1 MPTPIVAGNWKM
13 NTNVAEAVVLAAEI
27 RDPLD
32 AIKGIKKI
40 VCPPFISLMAVRSLL
55 DNSSISIGAQN
66 MYQEEKGA
74 YTGEISPYMLANLC
88 EYVILG
94 HSERRQHFGETDESV
109 NLKVKAALK
118 ANLNPIICV
127 GELLSAREKGIAE
140 EVVTKQLLTGLEE
153 IESLHSVIIAYEPV
167 WAIGTG
173 IAATPEDA
181 EDMMAHIRST
191 LNVKYGDAT
200 SQEVP
205 LLYGGSVTA
214 SNIDDYAKLPNINGA
229 LVGGASLNAEA
240 FVSIASHLGTMP

>member
-27 RDPLD
+27 RDSLD
-32 AIKGIKKI
+32 AIKGIIKI

-94 HSERRQHFGETDESV
+94 HSERRQHFGETDQSV

-140 EVVTKQLLTGLEE
+140 EVVTNQLLTGLEE

-191 LNVKYGDAT
+191 LNVKYGDPT

-205 LLYGGSVTA
+205 LLYGGSVKPENA
-214 SNIDDYAKLPNINGA
+214 LELFQQPDIDGGLI
-229 LVGGASLNAEA
+229 GGASL
-240 FVSIASHLGTMP
+240 IANDFTKIIKSASNI

>member
-140 EVVTKQLLTGLEE
+140 EVVTKQLLTGLED
-153 IESLHSVIIAYEPV
+153 IGSLHSVIIAYEPV

-240 FVSIASHLGTMP
+240 FVSIASHLGAMP

>member
-140 EVVTKQLLTGLEE
+140 EVVTKQILTGLEE

>member
-1 MPTPIVAGNWKM
+1 MPISIVAGNWKM

-27 RDPLD
+27 RESLD
-32 AIKGIKKI
+32 AIKGVKKI

-94 HSERRQHFGETDESV
+94 HSERRQHFGETDQSV

-118 ANLNPIICV
+118 ANLKPIICV
-127 GELLSAREKGIAE
+127 GELLSAREKGVAE

-153 IESLHSVIIAYEPV
+153 IESLQSVTIAYEPV

-181 EDMMAHIRST
+181 EAMMAHIRST
-191 LNVKYGDAT
+191 LNIKYGDAT

-240 FVSIASHLGTMP
+240 FVSIASHLGAMP

>member
-27 RDPLD
+27 RDSLD

-94 HSERRQHFGETDESV
+94 HSERRQHFGETDQSV

-140 EVVTKQLLTGLEE
+140 EVVTNQLLTGLEE

-173 IAATPEDA
+173 KNADNDTIESANNMILTIIKD
-181 EDMMAHIRST
+181 
-191 LNVKYGDAT
+191 LKYDIKN
-200 SQEVP
+200 P
-205 LLYGGSVTA
+205 KILYGGSVNNNNA
-214 SNIDDYAKLPNINGA
+214 ENLSKICNLDGFLI
-229 LVGGASLNAEA
+229 GGASLDAEE
-240 FVSIASHLGTMP
+240 FYKIYKSLVLD